1 MFTVITWCT
10 SDYRYL
16 ADGLISDCKRLGYDY
31 HIYELDKEF
40 PNLAAAWCNHPRII
54 RQGVTDFGNVLF
66 VDIECRIVRPIPEH
80 WQAPLVSV
88 REPAQ
93 NFWITYN
100 TGTVMANKS
109 CIPWLD
115 LWIRFVE
122 AWDMD
127 KLSDDAYI
135 YWPNDIG
142 DELPFNAAVTALNIE
157 LNTVKLSYLNRT
169 SEAEIVRGLWQN
181 EHTIIQ
187 HPTVHHWP
195 KEKDLIECK
204 KLFVQNFAADP
215 EEMDSLFDTTQH
227 FAEKNVAE
235 KGVVENSAWVFDTT
249 NRYYAPK
256 EFWPEHKR
264 KWIADSVTL
273 SSAQR

>member
-10 SDYRYL
+10 SDYKYL
-16 ADGLISDCKRLGYDY
+16 AEGLIADCEKFNYNY

-40 PNLAAAWCNHPRII
+40 PNLAAAWCNHSRII
-54 RQGVTDFGNVLF
+54 RRGVEDFGTVLF
-66 VDIECRIVRPIPEH
+66 LDIECRIVQPIPAH

-100 TGTVMANKS
+100 TGTVLADMN

-115 LWIRFVE
+115 IWIRLID

-127 KLSDDAYI
+127 NIADDVYI

-142 DELPFNAAVTALNIE
+142 DELPFNSAVTALDIA
-157 LNTVKLSYLNRT
+157 LNTVKLSYIDRN
-169 SEAEIVRGLWQN
+169 SDAELVRGLWKN

-187 HPTVHHWP
+187 HPTIHHWP
-195 KEKDLIECK
+195 KESDLTECK
-204 KLFVQNFAADP
+204 KLFTQNFPGDP
-215 EEMDSLFDTTQH
+215 ETATELFTSSSGPIERH
-227 FAEKNVAE
+227 
-235 KGVVENSAWVFDTT
+235 GWIFDGQR
-249 NRYYAPK
+249 NIYAPK
-256 EFWPEHKR
+256 EFWENSKR
-264 KWIADSVTL
+264 QWTNQIVTL
-273 SSAQR
+273 TSKQR